1 MRVPILIVCLLT
13 FGPLMARGQSA
24 SEVRRVAT
32 NQRVFPKANHPA
44 EFPGGSDELGKYL
57 SRHLRYP
64 ASLLKSGIY
73 PPTVM
78 VSFTVEET
86 GAVENVEVIK
96 LRQEDYTR
104 LEPYLAKI
112 VNVLEKMPR
121 WKPAT
126 NGNTAVASRHIIPVS
141 IDVK

>member
-1 MRVPILIVCLLT
+1 MRTLILLVCLST
-13 FGPLMARGQSA
+13 FGVLMARGQSSPGA
-24 SEVRRVAT
+24 RRVAA

-44 EFPGGSDELGKYL
+44 EFPGGSEELGKYL

-64 ASLLKSGIY
+64 ASLLKAGIY

-96 LRQEDYTR
+96 LRQEDYAR
-104 LEPYLAKI
+104 LEPYLVKI
-112 VNVLEKMPR
+112 VSVLEKMPH

-126 NGNTAVASRHIIPVS
+126 NGNMAVASRHIIPVS